1 MLTIFSIPKPFRDHI
16 KVIQTN
22 AIRSWTALRPACE
35 VILFGDEEGIAETAS
50 KLGIRHIPDVGRN
63 EYGTPL
69 VNFPFDLA
77 EEIAT
82 YPLMCFVNADII
94 LMSDFLKAVRQIE
107 KHPFLLVGQRWDID
121 LRELLDFSQPDWEA
135 KLQTRV
141 NKMGALHGISG
152 IDYFV
157 FTKGLYRNIP
167 PFAIG
172 RPGWDNWMIYH
183 ARSLR
188 VPVIDITKAVTVVH
202 PSHAGHTDYMGG
214 EEAFWEGPEAIQNL
228 NLMGGMDH
236 GFGLDYATA
245 VLTPKGLRPAFTPKY
260 IYYRVRA
267 KAVLYPKLHFL
278 LNLFKILE
286 KAVRKMRFIQTQPEK
301 GSLP

>member
-22 AIRSWTALRPACE
+22 AIHSWMALRPACE
-35 VILFGDEEGIAETAS
+35 VILFGDEEGTAETAS

-69 VNFPFDLA
+69 VNFPFDLVQ
-77 EEIAT
+77 EIGS

-94 LMSDFLKAVRQIE
+94 LMSDFLKAVNQIE
-107 KHPFLLVGQRWDID
+107 KRAFLLVGQRWDID
-121 LRELLDFSQPDWEA
+121 LPELLDFSQPDWEA
-135 KLQTRV
+135 KLQSRV
-141 NKMGALHGISG
+141 KKMGALHGISG

-188 VPVIDITKAVTVVH
+188 VPVIDITRAVTVVH
-202 PSHAGHTDYMGG
+202 PSHAGHTDYIGG
-214 EEAFWEGPEAIQNL
+214 EEAFWEGPEAQRNISL
-228 NLMGGMDH
+228 LGDKSH
-236 GFGLDYATA
+236 AFSLDYATFL
-245 VLTPKGLRPAFTPKY
+245 LTPKGLRPALTFRHLY
-260 IYYRVRA
+260 FRMRA
-267 KAVLYPKLHFL
+267 LPVLYPRFRFFL
-278 LNLFKILE
+278 TPFKIFERL
-286 KAVRKMRFIQTQPEK
+286 VITTRSVKMP
-301 GSLP
+301 